1 MTEKKNSLFCLLT
14 RAVQSI
20 KKTSGYF
27 IVSLIISSE
36 AKEIISTNFLSLQNV
51 SSFHRSEISDMIVSS
66 DFRISVVNG
75 RPRGLEIAHTPRL
88 GSSYTIRQDIS
99 FLERKGQ
106 EKETV
111 DKRMVRTQ
119 KHNNK

>member
-1 MTEKKNSLFCLLT
+1 
-14 RAVQSI
+14 
-20 KKTSGYF
+20 
-27 IVSLIISSE
+27 
-36 AKEIISTNFLSLQNV
+36 
-51 SSFHRSEISDMIVSS
+51 MIVSS